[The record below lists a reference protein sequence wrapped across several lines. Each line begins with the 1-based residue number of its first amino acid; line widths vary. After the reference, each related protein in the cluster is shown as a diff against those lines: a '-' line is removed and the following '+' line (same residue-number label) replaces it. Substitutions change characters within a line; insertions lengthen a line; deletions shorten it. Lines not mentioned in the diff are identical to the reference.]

1 MLTGQPGRQTVRT
14 NDALRLGMGMAWY
27 SQTWTWFEGEWREGN
42 PGIMGPRTH
51 AAWQASCVFD
61 GARHFDGVSPDLDR
75 HAARVNRSAIALGL
89 KPTASAGEIV
99 AKTAEGLK
107 KFTGGTAVYV
117 KPMYWAEADGPST
130 IIGDPESTQFALCL
144 FEAPMGDVSNG
155 FSLTQGLYRRPT
167 LETMPT
173 DAKAGCL
180 YPNNARILR
189 EAKARGFDNALVL
202 DMLGNVAETGT
213 SNIFLAKDGVVKTP
227 APNGTFLN
235 GITRQRVI
243 GLLRQDGVTV
253 EETSLRYQDFEQA
266 DEIFSSGNY
275 SKVMPISRIDG
286 RELQPGPMFRK
297 ARELYMDFAHSTTA

>member
-1 MLTGQPGRQTVRT
+1 
-14 NDALRLGMGMAWY
+14 MAWY
-27 SQTWTWFEGEWREGN
+27 SQTWTWFDGEWREGN

-75 HAARVNRSAIALGL
+75 HAARVNRSALALGL
-89 KPTASAGEIV
+89 KPTVSAEEIV
-99 AKTAEGLK
+99 ARTAEGVK
-107 KFTGGTAVYV
+107 KFTSGTALYV

-144 FEAPMGDVSNG
+144 FEAPMGDPGKG
-155 FSLTQGLYRRPT
+155 FSVTKGAYRRPT
-167 LETMPT
+167 LENAPT

-180 YPNNARILR
+180 YPNNARVLR
-189 EAKARGFDNALVL
+189 EAKGRGFDNALVL

-227 APNGTFLN
+227 APNGSFLN
-235 GITRQRVI
+235 GITRQRTI
-243 GLLRQDGVTV
+243 GLLRQAGVTV
-253 EETSLRYQDFEQA
+253 EETTLRYEDFEQS
-266 DEIFSSGNY
+266 DEIFSTGNY
-275 SKVMPISRIDG
+275 SKVIPIYRIDD

-297 ARELYMDFAHSTTA
+297 ARELYMDFAHSKGA